1 MDVVCALAVPLSHG
15 NAMMSLGFMLLVEC
29 VWALMYP
36 INRACS
42 QESLDARYKKGI
54 KQPISY
60 SLISSMTYP
69 GGMCP

>member
-15 NAMMSLGFMLLVEC
+15 NAMMSLGFMLFVEC
-29 VWALMYP
+29 VCALIYP
-36 INRACS
+36 MNRACS
-42 QESLDARYKKGI
+42 HESFDARYKKGI
-54 KQPISY
+54 RHPISY